1 MDGYTL
7 AKEYEQGH
15 LCGWLETRYP
25 GSVQKYLNL
34 IGPQPRYSLFNE
46 YDRYKGTKTMLYQVC
61 RKVLGKDTPNYPQ
74 QIGDCVSFGAKN
86 ATECLSCCDI
96 LLRGDREQFK
106 LVFPPYYY
114 GTGRV
119 YVGGW
124 DNDYSDGSLGSYMA
138 QAVMKYGTLFTDEP
152 GLPSYSGSVAKE
164 FGAKRST
171 LDKWLPTAKKYL
183 VKSAAQINSWEELV
197 TAIANGYPC
206 ATASDIGYSMQ
217 PSSDGFH
224 RQTTS
229 WAHQM
234 CALPNTLIKSLIPK
248 EIQDIKIG
256 DKVVTDNG
264 ELNNVTEVYVRPY
277 KGKIVTIKAFGTSP
291 IELTDNHPVLV
302 LRDVDATID
311 TYHELNMIDGFLS
324 DFIATKKKVKI
335 WVEAK
340 NIKVGDYLISPKI
353 NLKNQHSI
361 IPDYVNPKRKN
372 SKNLVALSD
381 TPDIAWFLGLYIADG
396 GASKNHKIS
405 ITLNKTEI
413 KTAVRACKVIKKLGL
428 KPRILRKNNFIRVIG
443 YSFVLANSFLQWFS
457 KQENKRIPE
466 WLWSWKNIDSVVE
479 GIFDGDGCY
488 VKNINRRRISNTS
501 KILIDQIQTIL
512 VSQGI
517 KCSVSSIKHNKI
529 KYPNFKTVYTIDW
542 SESPK
547 KNNRIFIDEQYLALQ
562 VRDISFTEYNG
573 DVYNLEVANR
583 HNYVAENI
591 LIHNCFI
598 GVDDNDKDPYAII
611 LNSWG
616 DAHGKLKDFE
626 TGEELPIGVLRVRK
640 NDALKHIRAKETYAY
655 SQFDG
660 FPANNINEKLLLL
673 I

>member
-7 AKEYEQGH
+7 AKEYEQGN
-15 LCGWLETRYP
+15 LCGWLEVRYP

-86 ATECLSCCDI
+86 ATEYLSCCDI

-206 ATASDIGYSMQ
+206 ATASNVGYSMQ

-229 WAHQM
+229 WAHQ
-234 CALPNTLIKSLIPK
+234 L
-248 EIQDIKIG
+248 
-256 DKVVTDNG
+256 
-264 ELNNVTEVYVRPY
+264 
-277 KGKIVTIKAFGTSP
+277 
-291 IELTDNHPVLV
+291 
-302 LRDVDATID
+302 
-311 TYHELNMIDGFLS
+311 
-324 DFIATKKKVKI
+324 
-335 WVEAK
+335 
-340 NIKVGDYLISPKI
+340 
-353 NLKNQHSI
+353 
-361 IPDYVNPKRKN
+361 
-372 SKNLVALSD
+372 
-381 TPDIAWFLGLYIADG
+381 
-396 GASKNHKIS
+396 
-405 ITLNKTEI
+405 
-413 KTAVRACKVIKKLGL
+413 
-428 KPRILRKNNFIRVIG
+428 
-443 YSFVLANSFLQWFS
+443 
-457 KQENKRIPE
+457 
-466 WLWSWKNIDSVVE
+466 
-479 GIFDGDGCY
+479 
-488 VKNINRRRISNTS
+488 
-501 KILIDQIQTIL
+501 
-512 VSQGI
+512 
-517 KCSVSSIKHNKI
+517 
-529 KYPNFKTVYTIDW
+529 
-542 SESPK
+542 
-547 KNNRIFIDEQYLALQ
+547 
-562 VRDISFTEYNG
+562 
-573 DVYNLEVANR
+573 
-583 HNYVAENI
+583 
-591 LIHNCFI
+591 CFI

-626 TGEELPIGVLRVRK
+626 TGEELPMGVLRVRK
-640 NDALKHIRAKETYAY
+640 NDALKHIRAKETFAY